1 MKFTLP
7 LPPSINRTY
16 GVSTKGD
23 RHMYK
28 RQVVKDW
35 EEAAGWEIKK
45 QHAQS
50 STIDKDKDIC
60 VYIDWYLERNRDID
74 AGIKVLLDLFQK
86 QRVYENDMKII
97 ELIVRKYFLVD
108 SRLPFVDIT
117 ITNI

>member
-1 MKFTLP
+1 
-7 LPPSINRTY
+7 
-16 GVSTKGD
+16 
-23 RHMYK
+23 MYK

-50 STIDKDKDIC
+50 SLIDKDKDIC
-60 VYIDWYLERNRDID
+60 VYIDWFLERNRDID
-74 AGIKVLLDLFQK
+74 SGIKVLLDLFQK
-86 QRVYENDMKII
+86 QKVYDDDMKITK
-97 ELIVRKYFLVD
+97 LIVTKYFKYFLVD